1 MSKTVLV
8 TGASGGI
15 GYAISKIY
23 IENDYQVIGI
33 YYNNKEEIEKMQ
45 KEFGDHFTPLKCD
58 LSKFDQASL
67 LIEEIHSRGLT
78 VDILINNAGISIVG
92 VLQDLT
98 AAEWDKLWNTNVTSY
113 ISLSQSVL
121 SDFLSKGEGQII
133 NISSI
138 WGNVGASCEVAY
150 SATKGAVNS
159 FTKALAKELAP
170 SNIRVNALACGL
182 IDTKMNAHLTDAEL
196 DEIISEIPLG
206 RIGTPKD
213 VANAVYALSTLG
225 TYVTGQIIT
234 VDGGLTI

>member
-8 TGASGGI
+8 TGTSGDI
-15 GYAISKIY
+15 GYAITKKY
-23 IENDYQVIGI
+23 IESGCHVIGI
-33 YYNNKEEIEKMQ
+33 CNSNKEKIIQMQ
-45 KEFGDHFTPLKCD
+45 DEFANHFHSLQYD
-58 LSKFDQASL
+58 LSIFNNASL
-67 LIEEIHSRGLT
+67 LLEEIHSLGFT
-78 VDILINNAGISIVG
+78 VDILVNNAGISVVG

-98 AAEWDKLWNTNVTSY
+98 ANDWDKLWNTNVTSA
-113 ISLSQSVL
+113 IALSRSVL

-138 WGNVGASCEVAY
+138 WGNVGASCEAAY
-150 SATKGAVNS
+150 SATKGALNA

-182 IDTKMNAHLTDAEL
+182 IDTKMNAHLSASEM

-206 RIGTPKD
+206 RIGTPED
-213 VANAVYALSTLG
+213 VADAVYALTTFG
-225 TYVTGQIIT
+225 TYITGQIIT